1 MLTCV
6 LLYSLLFIST
16 YSYRL
21 FSNSKNNLCPK
32 TQVGFFKGSLINESF
47 YKPFLTQLSQKLP
60 LSYEVSPV
68 KFFPPLILKNN
79 TVLIGHSFGGSI
91 CLWYYLFEKLLGL
104 SNIQACIL
112 INSHFNQR
120 MKMPYP
126 PINMSSFPIPIL
138 VILTIDDEQLPI
150 SRSIDDMNYAN
161 ENNITNIKF
170 IVAEGNHTSRFTEP
184 KQKNETINQIQD
196 FLFSLK

>member
-1 MLTCV
+1 
-6 LLYSLLFIST
+6 
-16 YSYRL
+16 
-21 FSNSKNNLCPK
+21 
-32 TQVGFFKGSLINESF
+32 
-47 YKPFLTQLSQKLP
+47 
-60 LSYEVSPV
+60 
-68 KFFPPLILKNN
+68 
-79 TVLIGHSFGGSI
+79 
-91 CLWYYLFEKLLGL
+91 
-104 SNIQACIL
+104 
-112 INSHFNQR
+112 

-150 SRSIDDMNYAN
+150 SKSIDDMKYAN